1 MADSFLESQRDIA
14 NSFQAAWTPAIHSV
28 MNFWFPYTNLPAA
41 MAEAYTRTI
50 ATVAESVVTGTRMTN
65 NMMVAGMES
74 IRTTMDIARDNVK
87 DMTRQASNNARA
99 AEEVTKG
106 MTRASTSGS
115 SFGTA
120 SASLSSGA
128 GSAEQRDEGRQ
139 RR

>member
-1 MADSFLESQRDIA
+1 M
-14 NSFQAAWTPAIHSV
+14 
-28 MNFWFPYTNLPAA
+28 PAA
-41 MAEAYTRTI
+41 IAEGYTRTI
-50 ATVAESVVTGTRMTN
+50 ATVAESVVTGTRITN
-65 NMMVAGMES
+65 NMMVAGIES

-120 SASLSSGA
+120 ASSSGA